1 MCHQVIV
8 ETVLASECC
17 TTEGTFEWSQASM
30 APEVGNPLYCF
41 KCGEKSI
48 KSSGHAS
55 GDSPIVGEQ
64 G

>member
-1 MCHQVIV
+1 MIV
-8 ETVLASECC
+8 ETVLAGECC
-17 TTEGTFEWSQASM
+17 TTEGTFKWSQASM
-30 APEVGNPLYCF
+30 APEVDNPLF
-41 KCGEKSI
+41 QMWEKSI